1 MKLIVLLS
9 LISIF
14 HLQAFEIAI
23 VTNSQ
28 SISKIDKNEVKRLF
42 LAKTNRVNNI
52 QVDLVELKNTSYKEE
67 FYKILTNKNTA
78 QLRSYWTRL
87 IFTGKGKPPKQVESQ
102 EELAHYMDNS
112 EVIITYLP
120 LKSVQSN
127 MNVLYIFDL
136 LK

>member
-1 MKLIVLLS
+1 M
-9 LISIF
+9 
-14 HLQAFEIAI
+14 
-23 VTNSQ
+23 
-28 SISKIDKNEVKRLF
+28 
-42 LAKTNRVNNI
+42 
-52 QVDLVELKNTSYKEE
+52 DLVELKNTSYKEE